1 MDNMLRIKR
10 MSGRLRTVSGLMF
23 WATPLFCAIY
33 WIYLNEFPDVLKDPS
48 ILTWPQGLPALN
60 RGLCFAATMLPA
72 GVAMYG
78 FSVLGALFGL
88 YAAGELFSERNVSC
102 YHKLGRTLLYWAG
115 AGFLHTTLI
124 SLAISVGK
132 PQGQRHVTVL
142 LDSIELMA
150 LFAGAAALVIS
161 WVMDEG
167 RGIEEER
174 ALTI

>member
-10 MSGRLRTVSGLMF
+10 MSGKLRTVSNLMF
-23 WATPLFCAIY
+23 WATPLFCAVY
-33 WIYLNEFPDVLKDPS
+33 WICFNELPDILKDS
-48 ILTWPQGLPALN
+48 AILSWRQGLPVMN
-60 RGLCFAATMLPA
+60 RVLCFAATMLPA

-78 FSVLGALFGL
+78 FSVLRELFGL
-88 YAAGELFSERNVSC
+88 YFARELFSERNVSC

-115 AGFLHTTLI
+115 AGFLHTTLV
-124 SLAISVGK
+124 SLAVSVGM
-132 PQGQRHVTVL
+132 PQGQRHITVL
-142 LDSIELMA
+142 LDSTELVA